1 MWSRV
6 EPVATVA
13 QVVGVD
19 AYGLIKMIVQR
30 AQTVRRNRYEC
41 RLLAQHAETIGG
53 LLQQVQRKHPE
64 IDGMVAKLETTLR
77 EACVLVSSCQASSY
91 FRRFIRSGKQ
101 AEQFQRIKDKI
112 DFYLQLFPVISHI
125 DTTRRLNILL
135 DGVESPQTQQN
146 MPRSSSNRSGRP
158 SSRSIGNEDDS
169 FERPHANTEPF
180 AVRRDDYAVTRGK
193 DVGSST
199 SKDGDGH
206 QWINTQGLSGFSLFE
221 FSSLAKAT
229 SNFSRE
235 NKIGEGGFG
244 RVYKGRLQGLP
255 VAIKRCFIESS
266 PERLSDFE
274 NEIKFIPRLQHRN
287 IVKLQGYCIQGK
299 ERILVYEYMRNKS
312 LDKFIFGQR
321 NRESLSWDRLFAI
334 IGGIAQGVVYLHLH
348 SGLHI
353 VHRDLKP
360 SNILL
365 DSEMNPKISDFG
377 TARACR
383 PDKSHKAGVV
393 AGTHGYMA
401 PEYSNKGVF
410 SSKTDVFSFGS
421 LLLEMLSGKRNCTSY
436 SIRDRTYL
444 SLHEYAWDLIF
455 VEKTLWKLVHPSLC
469 SEALRR
475 MDQNHQI
482 KRCAHIALLCVQEAP
497 ADRPSMWEVVLMLS
511 TTARLQTPKKPVR
524 QYGSEPRSGDILRDT
539 RDWYKKTITVVLRQ
553 VT

>member
-1 MWSRV
+1 
-6 EPVATVA
+6 
-13 QVVGVD
+13 
-19 AYGLIKMIVQR
+19 
-30 AQTVRRNRYEC
+30 
-41 RLLAQHAETIGG
+41 
-53 LLQQVQRKHPE
+53 
-64 IDGMVAKLETTLR
+64 MVAKLETTLR

-135 DGVESPQTQQN
+135 DGVESPQTQQ
-146 MPRSSSNRSGRP
+146 
-158 SSRSIGNEDDS
+158 
-169 FERPHANTEPF
+169 
-180 AVRRDDYAVTRGK
+180 
-193 DVGSST
+193 
-199 SKDGDGH
+199 
-206 QWINTQGLSGFSLFE
+206 
-221 FSSLAKAT
+221 
-229 SNFSRE
+229 
-235 NKIGEGGFG
+235 
-244 RVYKGRLQGLP
+244 GRLQGLP

-321 NRESLSWDRLFAI
+321 YRESLSWDRLFAI
-334 IGGIAQGVVYLHLH
+334 IGGIAQGVVYT
-348 SGLHI
+348 G
-353 VHRDLKP
+353 R
-360 SNILL
+360 
-365 DSEMNPKISDFG
+365 EQ
-377 TARACR
+377 
-383 PDKSHKAGVV
+383 
-393 AGTHGYMA
+393 
-401 PEYSNKGVF
+401 
-410 SSKTDVFSFGS
+410 
-421 LLLEMLSGKRNCTSY
+421 
-436 SIRDRTYL
+436 
-444 SLHEYAWDLIF
+444 AWDLVF
-455 VEKTLWKLVHPSLC
+455 VEKTLWKLLVHPSLC

-482 KRCAHIALLCVQEAP
+482 RRCAHIALVCVQEDP

-511 TTARLQTPKKPVR
+511 TTARLETPKKPVR

>member
-1 MWSRV
+1 
-6 EPVATVA
+6 
-13 QVVGVD
+13 
-19 AYGLIKMIVQR
+19 
-30 AQTVRRNRYEC
+30 
-41 RLLAQHAETIGG
+41 
-53 LLQQVQRKHPE
+53 
-64 IDGMVAKLETTLR
+64 MVAKLETTLR

-135 DGVESPQTQQN
+135 DGVESPQTQQCIQLLEKI
-146 MPRSSSNRSGRP
+146 PYY
-158 SSRSIGNEDDS
+158 IG
-169 FERPHANTEPF
+169 
-180 AVRRDDYAVTRGK
+180 AVTRGK

-199 SKDGDGH
+199 SKDDDGH
-206 QWINTQGLSGFSLFE
+206 QWINTQGLSGKSIA
-221 FSSLAKAT
+221 SMIHS
-229 SNFSRE
+229 
-235 NKIGEGGFG
+235 
-244 RVYKGRLQGLP
+244 
-255 VAIKRCFIESS
+255 IKS
-266 PERLSDFE
+266 
-274 NEIKFIPRLQHRN
+274 
-287 IVKLQGYCIQGK
+287 KLK
-299 ERILVYEYMRNKS
+299 T
-312 LDKFIFGQR
+312 
-321 NRESLSWDRLFAI
+321 
-334 IGGIAQGVVYLHLH
+334 
-348 SGLHI
+348 
-353 VHRDLKP
+353 DLKP

-365 DSEMNPKISDFG
+365 DSEMNPKIPDFG

-421 LLLEMLSGKRNCTSY
+421 LLLEMLSGKRNCSSY

-444 SLHEYAWDLIF
+444 SLHEYAWDLVF
-455 VEKTLWKLVHPSLC
+455 VEKTLWKLLVHPSLC

-482 KRCAHIALLCVQEAP
+482 RRCAHIALVCVQEDP

-511 TTARLQTPKKPVR
+511 TTARLETPKKPVR